1 MLVAVRTCPYQSWTN
16 PAERVMSI
24 LNLALQNVSLERK
37 EMDKES
43 EKVMKNKKNVKAVQD
58 VIKSHPEMKSKVE
71 GSLKP
76 VTDLLDER
84 FQRMKLK
91 ERQFK
96 SAAVATDNEM
106 ESMFEEVK
114 TVDSSIQP
122 DSLRS
127 KDLAKAKDYQAFMEA
142 HCHRST
148 YALQLRKCLRDTCAY
163 CSTHSL
169 RMPME
174 EFNSLCYLPL
184 PILDSTMQHYKPFK
198 DLCGQLP
205 NERDRPSLGTTKHSD
220 EEELDKANCKLLS
233 SGRVRAAVTWRVL
246 QAQMCLL

>member
-1 MLVAVRTCPYQSWTN
+1 MLIAVRTCPYQSWTN
-16 PAERVMSI
+16 PADCVMSI
-24 LNLALQNVSLERK
+24 LNLALQNVPLERK
-37 EMDKES
+37 EMDKEF
-43 EKVMKNKKNVKAVQD
+43 EKVMKNKKNVKAVRD

-114 TVDSSIQP
+114 NVDSSIQP
-122 DSLRS
+122 DYLRS

-142 HCHRST
+142 HCH
-148 YALQLRKCLRDTCAY
+148 
-163 CSTHSL
+163 
-169 RMPME
+169 
-174 EFNSLCYLPL
+174 
-184 PILDSTMQHYKPFK
+184 
-198 DLCGQLP
+198 
-205 NERDRPSLGTTKHSD
+205 
-220 EEELDKANCKLLS
+220 
-233 SGRVRAAVTWRVL
+233 
-246 QAQMCLL
+246 